1 MVTVGHVELAYKEM
15 NDSNIVKVMR
25 TLKKFEI
32 LILIALFI
40 ENSNIEKVELG
51 RLQSQCENILKQL
64 QEKEQQ
70 ETTFFKKQLFHLE
83 NEQNTE
89 MKDDTK
95 AKD

>member
-51 RLQSQCENILKQL
+51 RLQN
-64 QEKEQQ
+64 
-70 ETTFFKKQLFHLE
+70 
-83 NEQNTE
+83 
-89 MKDDTK
+89 
-95 AKD
+95 